1 MSRSFWF
8 AVIVAAA
15 GGCAPSPSTSVP
27 ADRDNVLDAAT
38 VLEIARAA
46 VSKNDTW
53 VDRAEFETP
62 ERQPDGS
69 WSVLVWRLPAVPGG
83 HRMILINEKGQVSAY
98 MRGN

>member
-1 MSRSFWF
+1 MVRTFWF
-8 AVIVAAA
+8 VVLFAVA
-15 GGCAPSPSTSVP
+15 GGCTPPPSNSTP
-27 ADRDNVLDAAT
+27 TGRDIVLDAAT

-69 WSVLVWRLPAVPGG
+69 WSVLVWRLPVVPGG
-83 HRMILINEKGQVSAY
+83 HRMILIDEKGQVSAY